1 MAVRP
6 AKKNGF
12 VLFSD
17 RDGAAKMLSF
27 SKVNDQA
34 DEWFC
39 AVLAKKDALPA
50 VSSFSVHAGQLLVIS
65 TLKGELLRAN
75 DREKMLRALA
85 QFLPQVGIKSAAVFV
100 REKAQSAFVGGFFG
114 SRNIDLSP
122 LPLFGHRLFPE
133 QLGAYFRK
141 GVYFVCPFALGDDGF
156 GYVIFGSADIDFAVY
171 RDVAKAIGDVLQNVR
186 LFDTLTVAKNAAER
200 AVREKT
206 EFFANRGADFCDL
219 LTDLSVKITQMEANV
234 AKGILDAD
242 ILDEQLLFLKSQ
254 VVAQLEK
261 TETVIELL
269 RAQAEDVPMDKNL
282 FSVASVLP
290 PEIAPSAAGLP
301 LLFGDTKRI
310 EKAVRIFWEK
320 SGNAVSVSAEA
331 DGIHLSFDSAH
342 FDWQHPLL
350 LLAEKNILLQ
360 YGFVQKSNFSAQ
372 IVLPYPNLAG
382 LPPLA
387 PGMAAK
393 KIYALA
399 PTEKQSLLSL
409 PIEPFPTAVVQAM
422 QDDEAVMLYWDS
434 DGMSV
439 DMGVKL
445 YAFRHDERLSRVPV
459 LCYDESLAGQTFITA
474 LRQKV
479 SMQKKGTVLFIDA
492 RRTRY
497 GSWATDENALSVLS
511 LADFEAVLEEVMPAL
526 IVFESVDVAGIK
538 RVRSNPRTVLVPI
551 LVIPYNTVS
560 EAEVDFLCDL
570 PRVILCN
577 RGAVESE
584 LFGAR
589 MLEILGGD
597 EPLPSHTGALI
608 KKAILYLN
616 KNFSQQIV
624 RWKLADTVHVS
635 EDYLTRIFHK
645 ELGLS
650 LWEYLNR
657 YRIYLAERLL
667 LETNDTVY
675 EIAERIGFQDKA
687 YFCRV
692 FKKIYGISPGKIR
705 AKQSV

>member
-6 AKKNGF
+6 GKKNGF

-17 RDGAAKMLSF
+17 HDSAAKMLSF
-27 SKVNDQA
+27 SKVNDRA
-34 DEWFC
+34 DEWFR
-39 AVLAKKDALPA
+39 AVAAKKDALPA
-50 VSSFSVHAGQLLVIS
+50 MSSFSAHAGQLLVIS
-65 TLKGELLRAN
+65 TLKGELFRAD
-75 DREKMLRALA
+75 DREKMLRVLA

-100 REKAQSAFVGGFFG
+100 REKAQVAFVGGFFG
-114 SRNIDLSP
+114 SRNIELKP
-122 LPLFGHRLFPE
+122 LPAFSHRLFPE
-133 QLGAYFRK
+133 QLGAYFKK
-141 GVYFVCPFALGDDGF
+141 GIYFVCPFALGDDGF
-156 GYVIFGSADIDFAVY
+156 GYVIFGNADIDLAVY
-171 RDVAKAIGDVLQNVR
+171 RDLAKAIGDVLQTVR
-186 LFDTLTVAKNAAER
+186 LFDTLRAAKRAAER
-200 AVREKT
+200 TVREKT
-206 EFFANRGADFCDL
+206 EFFANRGTDLCDL
-219 LTDLSVKITQMEANV
+219 LADLSVKITQMEANV
-234 AKGILDAD
+234 AQGVLDAD
-242 ILDEQLLFLKSQ
+242 ILGEQLLFLKSQ
-254 VVAQLEK
+254 VVAHLEK

-269 RAQAEDVPMDKNL
+269 RAQAEDLPMDKKL
-282 FSVASVLP
+282 FSLASVLP
-290 PEIAPSAAGLP
+290 PEVAPSAAGMP
-301 LLFGDTKRI
+301 LLFGDVKQVER
-310 EKAVRIFWEK
+310 AVHIFGEK
-320 SGNAVSVSAEA
+320 SGNAISVSAEA
-331 DGIHLSFDSAH
+331 DGIHLSFDSAR

-360 YGFVQKSNFSAQ
+360 YGLVQKSNFSAK

-387 PGMAAK
+387 PGVAAQ

-409 PIEPFPTAVVQAM
+409 PVEPLPKAGVPAM
-422 QDDEAVMLYWDS
+422 HDEAVMLYWDS
-434 DGMSV
+434 DGMSA
-439 DMGVKL
+439 DMGIKL
-445 YAFRHDERLSRVPV
+445 YAFRHDDRLSRVPL

-479 SMQKKGTVLFIDA
+479 STQKKGTVLFIDA

-497 GSWATDENALSVLS
+497 GAWATDENTLSVLS

-526 IVFESVDVAGIK
+526 IVFEHVDMAGIK

-551 LVIPYNTVS
+551 LVIPYNAVS
-560 EAEVDFLCDL
+560 DAEVDFLCDL

-589 MLEILGGD
+589 MLEIVGGD

-616 KNFSQQIV
+616 KNVSQQIV

>member
-6 AKKNGF
+6 GKKNGF

-17 RDGAAKMLSF
+17 SDSMARMLSF
-27 SKVNDQA
+27 SKVHDHV
-34 DEWFC
+34 DEWIR
-39 AVLAKKDALPA
+39 AVSAKKDALP
-50 VSSFSVHAGQLLVIS
+50 SVQPLSANAEQLLVIS
-65 TLKGELLRAN
+65 ALKGELLRAGG
-75 DREKMLRALA
+75 REKVLRVLA
-85 QFLPQVGIKSAAVFV
+85 QFLPQIGIKSAAVFV
-100 REKAQSAFVGGFFG
+100 QEKAQFAFVGGFFG
-114 SRNIDLSP
+114 GRTIDVRP
-122 LPLFGHRLFPE
+122 LPLFAHRLFPE
-133 QLGAYFRK
+133 QLGVHFKR
-141 GVYFVCPFALGDDGF
+141 GVYIVCPFALGDDGF
-156 GYVIFGSADIDFAVY
+156 GYVIFGSADTDLAVY
-171 RDVAKAIGDVLQNVR
+171 RDVAKTIGDALQTVR
-186 LFDTLTVAKNAAER
+186 LFDALTAAKTAAER

-206 EFFANRGADFCDL
+206 EFFASRGNDLRDL
-219 LTDLSVKITQMEANV
+219 LSDLSAKITQIEENIAE
-234 AKGILDAD
+234 GILDAD
-242 ILDEQLLFLKSQ
+242 ILGEQLLFLKSQ
-254 VVAQLEK
+254 VMAQREK
-261 TETVIELL
+261 TGTVIELL
-269 RAQAEDVPMDKNL
+269 RAQAEDLPTDKKL
-282 FSVASVLP
+282 FSVSSVLP
-290 PEIAPSAAGLP
+290 PELAASAAGLP
-301 LLFGDTKRI
+301 LLFGDIKQI
-310 EKAVRIFWEK
+310 EKAVRIFGEK
-320 SGNAVSVSAEA
+320 SGNAVSVSAET

-360 YGFVQKSNFSAQ
+360 YGFVQKSDFSAK

-382 LPPLA
+382 LPPVA
-387 PGMAAK
+387 PGMAAQR
-393 KIYALA
+393 IYALA

-409 PIEPFPTAVVQAM
+409 PVEPLSKEVMQVM

-479 SMQKKGTVLFIDA
+479 STQKKGTVLFIDA

-526 IVFESVDVAGIK
+526 IVFDRVDMAGIR
-538 RVRSNPRTVLVPI
+538 RVRSNPRTVVVPI
-551 LVIPYNTVS
+551 LVIPYNAVS
-560 EAEVDFLCDL
+560 DAEVDFLCDF

-589 MLEILGGD
+589 MLEILSGD
-597 EPLPSHTGALI
+597 ELLPSHTGALI

-616 KNFSQQIV
+616 KNVSQQIV

-692 FKKIYGISPGKIR
+692 FKKIYGVSPGKIR